1 MTPTNRLSIVHPVFS
16 VICLLLIF
24 AALHDIGNITET
36 DLSQEYAAVGC
47 CLAWFVVLAI
57 GLLRRRRHWLGAVT
71 LIAVAVMTSGQV
83 ASYGSRLQASTAE
96 QLATRGAFVAL
107 VIVTVALFSPV
118 LRDIPGRT
126 ISPMS

>member
-1 MTPTNRLSIVHPVFS
+1 MTDTTRLSIVHPVFS

-36 DLSQEYAAVGC
+36 DLSQEYAALVC

-57 GLLRRRRHWLGAVT
+57 GLLRRRHQWLGAVT
-71 LIAVAVMTSGQV
+71 LIAAAIITWA
-83 ASYGSRLQASTAE
+83 ASYGPRLHASTAE

-107 VIVTVALFSPV
+107 VIVTIALFSPV
-118 LRDIPGRT
+118 LRDIPARNV
-126 ISPMS
+126 SPMS